1 MTFPTTYTILSRTDT
16 REYLSHF
23 LFFDPESMTWT
34 KDINEAFCFRSHSD
48 AECNARLILDRLN
61 DPTNRQVG
69 LKSAKATVMDG
80 ELDVG
85 EWYSVN
91 VCLVA

>member
-1 MTFPTTYTILSRTDT
+1 MTVSTTYTILFRTDT
-16 REYLSHF
+16 GEYLSHF
-23 LFFDPESMTWT
+23 LFFDPESLTWT
-34 KDINEAFCFRSHSD
+34 NDLNEAFWFRAHTD
-48 AECNARLILDRLN
+48 AECNARLILDRLD

-69 LKSAKATVMDG
+69 LKCSKIVVKDG